1 MLTLD
6 DVLQELP
13 DGSHRRRFFDAWLR
27 WRGDRMVPL
36 RSDVRPEDLAAA
48 LSSLG
53 VLEVEAMDKIIMR
66 VSSSIARDR
75 TGRDSRGG
83 NLIEMTRPED
93 RAMRMKRL
101 WQMVTTPCGA
111 LAETRMTLKS
121 GLESVLHSLVL
132 PVAAE
137 PDAPPR
143 LLYVVS
149 EFTGTHEPGPDD
161 RAGGMPLSHHYRLI
175 DIGAGVPDS

>member
-1 MLTLD
+1 MLTLN
-6 DVLQELP
+6 DVPQELP

-27 WRGDRMVPL
+27 WRGDNMVPV
-36 RSDVRPEDLAAA
+36 RANVRPEDLAAS

-53 VLEVEAMDKIIMR
+53 ILEAETMDKIIMR
-66 VSSSIARDR
+66 VSSSIARER
-75 TGRDSRGG
+75 TGRDSRGA

-101 WQMVTTPCGA
+101 WQLVTIPCGA
-111 LAETRMTLKS
+111 VADTHMVLKS

-137 PDAPPR
+137 PDAEPR

-149 EFTGTHEPGPDD
+149 EFAGKREPNPGD
-161 RAGGMPLSHHYRLI
+161 RADGMPLSHHYRLI
-175 DIGAGVPDS
+175 DIGAGVPES